1 MIRKI
6 IEGTLA
12 IIFAVSGCMLDSYD
26 WLLFLSICI
35 ISAGFL
41 FHMLAEDG
49 WLY

>member
-26 WLLFLSICI
+26 WWLFLSICI
-35 ISAGFL
+35 ISAEFL